1 MTTRSTGDLK
11 KFENFENKFSFLMLQ
26 FVKSWMNKGY
36 AKDKLQIVNN
46 LEFYCSL
53 PCFKRKKP
61 KKKKLYIVRLY
72 MEKEEQNT

>member
-53 PCFKRKKP
+53 PCFKRKE
-61 KKKKLYIVRLY
+61 KKKCISLGYTWKR
-72 MEKEEQNT
+72 KSKTHNS